1 MKKISL
7 LLVIA
12 MYCLNGAAQRMS
24 VPERAAL
31 RLKEDSMKNYALQIV
46 RGINTSDRFKAD
58 SLFTR
63 TLMRGLVL
71 RHSFQYQFDSLPTI
85 SIQMAPDSSFRIFTW
100 QMAISENM
108 VRHHGVIQMR
118 TPDGSL
124 KRYPLIDKTVI
135 TSHLHDTVANNF
147 GWIGAIYYKIILKK
161 ENGRNYYTLLGFDAN
176 NIRSDRKIIEVLTFN
191 NDEPVFGGRYFSF
204 APNEPQS
211 KTPISRYVMEYKKD
225 AGPRLSY
232 DPELDMIIV
241 EHLVSESGEPNKKFT
256 LVGDGDYEGFKW
268 QGGRWV
274 HIEKVFN
281 YVTPLGQEPVP
292 NPLRDNG
299 GNLMDNKVGEPD
311 DTKPTPAEKPKKKG
325 KE

>member
-7 LLVIA
+7 LFVLAI
-12 MYCLNGAAQRMS
+12 YCLSGSAQRMS

-46 RGINTSDRFKAD
+46 QGINTSDRFKAD

-71 RHSFQYQFDSLPTI
+71 KHSFQYQFDSLPTI
-85 SIQMAPDSSFRIFTW
+85 SILMAPDSSFRIFTW
-100 QMAISENM
+100 QLAISENM

-176 NIRSDRKIIEVLTFN
+176 NIRSDRKIIEVLSFN
-191 NDEPVFGGRYFSF
+191 NDEPIFGGRYFSF
-204 APNEPQS
+204 AANEPQS

-292 NPLRDNG
+292 NPIRDNG
-299 GNLMDNKVGEPD
+299 GNLMDNKIGDAD
-311 DTKPTPAEKPKKKG
+311 DTKPAPAAKPKKKG